1 MEQNIL
7 LSIMAIIV
15 GFGLLVWG
23 AERFVHGAAAIARN
37 LGVSPL
43 IIGLTVVGI
52 GTSAPEILISVI
64 AAYQGNPA
72 LAVGNALGSNI
83 ANIALVLGITAIIM
97 PLTVKSETLRREYP
111 IMFIIMLVALV
122 LVVDQ
127 HLGRIDGLIL
137 ISGLIV
143 MTYWM
148 IQQGKKKKH
157 KRDPLEK
164 EFEHEIPKIS
174 TRKAVLWFV
183 IGLALLILSSRG
195 LVWGSVNIAK
205 AAGISDLVIGLTI
218 VAIGTSL
225 PELAASIM
233 SALKKEHDIAI
244 GNIIGSNM
252 FNMLV
257 VFGIPGLM
265 SPHNIDPAILNR
277 DFPFMIGLSI
287 ALFVTAYGFKGAG
300 RINRYEGSLLL
311 SGYAAYMVVLY
322 YTAVA

>member
-7 LSIMAIIV
+7 LSVMAIII

-23 AERFVHGAAAIARN
+23 AERFVHGAAAIAKN
-37 LGVSPL
+37 FGVPPL

-52 GTSAPEILISVI
+52 GTSAPEILISMV
-64 AAYQGNPA
+64 AAYEGNPA

-83 ANIALVLGITAIIM
+83 TNIALVLGITALVM

-111 IMFIIMLVALV
+111 IMFTVMLLALV
-122 LVVDQ
+122 LVMDG
-127 HLGRIDGLIL
+127 HLGQIDGLIL
-137 ISGLIV
+137 ISGLFV
-143 MTYWM
+143 MLYWM
-148 IQQGKKKKH
+148 IQTAKKQ
-157 KRDPLEK
+157 KRDPMEK
-164 EFEHEIPKIS
+164 EFDQEIPKIS
-174 TRKAVLWFV
+174 TQKAFLWFA
-183 IGLALLILSSRG
+183 IGLILLIISSRG

-225 PELAASIM
+225 PELAASIV

-265 SPHNIDPAILNR
+265 SPHIIDSAILTR

-287 ALFVTAYGFKGAG
+287 ALFITAYGFKGTG
-300 RINRYEGSLLL
+300 RINRFEGGLLL
-311 SGYAAYMVVLY
+311 GGYVSYMVVLY
-322 YTAVA
+322 YTAL

>member
-1 MEQNIL
+1 LEQNIL
-7 LSIMAIIV
+7 LSVMAIIA

-23 AERFVHGAAAIARN
+23 AERFVHGAAAIANN

-52 GTSAPEILISVI
+52 GTSAPEILISIV
-64 AAYQGNPA
+64 AAAQGNPS

-83 ANIALVLGITAIIM
+83 ANIALVLGITAIVM

-111 IMFIIMLVALV
+111 IMFIVMLVALM
-122 LVVDQ
+122 LVIDN
-127 HLGRIDGLIL
+127 HLGRMDGLIL
-137 ISGLIV
+137 ILGLFA
-143 MTYWM
+143 MLYWM
-148 IQQGKKKKH
+148 IQQGKKH

-164 EFEHEIPKIS
+164 EFEQEIPEIS
-174 TRKAVLWFV
+174 TQKALIWFA
-183 IGLALLILSSRG
+183 IGLVLLIISSRG

-205 AAGISDLVIGLTI
+205 EAGISDLVIGLTI

-225 PELAASIM
+225 PELAASIV
-233 SALKKEHDIAI
+233 SALKKEPDIAI

-265 SPHNIDPAILNR
+265 SPHTLDTSVLER

-287 ALFVTAYGFKGAG
+287 ALFVMAYGFKGEG

-311 SGYAAYMVVLY
+311 GGYVTYMIVLY
-322 YTAVA
+322 YTAVV

>member
-7 LSIMAIIV
+7 LSVMAIII

-23 AERFVHGAAAIARN
+23 AERFVHGAAAIAKN
-37 LGVSPL
+37 FGVPPL

-52 GTSAPEILISVI
+52 GTSAPEILISMV
-64 AAYQGNPA
+64 ASHEGNPA

-83 ANIALVLGITAIIM
+83 TNIALVLGITALVM
-97 PLTVKSETLRREYP
+97 PLTVKSKTLRREYP
-111 IMFIIMLVALV
+111 VMFIIMLLALV
-122 LVVDQ
+122 LVMDG
-127 HLGRIDGLIL
+127 HLGQIDGLIL
-137 ISGLIV
+137 ISGLFV
-143 MTYWM
+143 MLYWM
-148 IQQGKKKKH
+148 IQTAKKQNH
-157 KRDPLEK
+157 DPMEK
-164 EFEHEIPKIS
+164 EFEQEIPKIS
-174 TRKAVLWFV
+174 TQKAFLWFA
-183 IGLALLILSSRG
+183 IGLILLIISSRG

-205 AAGISDLVIGLTI
+205 AAGISDLIIGLTI

-225 PELAASIM
+225 PELAASIV

-265 SPHNIDPAILNR
+265 SPHIIDSAILDR

-287 ALFVTAYGFKGAG
+287 ALFIMAYGFKGEG
-300 RINRYEGSLLL
+300 RINRFEGSLLL
-311 SGYAAYMVVLY
+311 GGYVTYMVVLY
-322 YTAVA
+322 YTAIV

>member
-7 LSIMAIIV
+7 LSVMAIII

-37 LGVSPL
+37 FGVPPL

-52 GTSAPEILISVI
+52 GTSAPEILISMV
-64 AAYQGNPA
+64 AAYEGNPA

-83 ANIALVLGITAIIM
+83 TNIALVLGITALVM
-97 PLTVKSETLRREYP
+97 PLTVKSKTLRREYP
-111 IMFIIMLVALV
+111 VMFIVMLLALV
-122 LVVDQ
+122 LVMDG
-127 HLGRIDGLIL
+127 HLGQIDGLIL
-137 ISGLIV
+137 ISGLFV
-143 MTYWM
+143 MLYWM
-148 IQQGKKKKH
+148 IQTAKKQ
-157 KRDPLEK
+157 KRDPMEK
-164 EFEHEIPKIS
+164 EFEQEIPKIS
-174 TRKAVLWFV
+174 TQKAFLWFA
-183 IGLALLILSSRG
+183 IGLILLIISSRG

-225 PELAASIM
+225 PELAASIV

-265 SPHNIDPAILNR
+265 SPHFVDSAILDR

-287 ALFVTAYGFKGAG
+287 ALFIMAYGFKNKHG
-300 RINRYEGSLLL
+300 RINRFEGSLLL
-311 SGYAAYMVVLY
+311 GGYVTYMVVLY
-322 YTAVA
+322 YTAIV

>member
-7 LSIMAIIV
+7 LSVMAIII

-23 AERFVHGAAAIARN
+23 AERFVHGAAAIAKN
-37 LGVSPL
+37 FGVPPL

-52 GTSAPEILISVI
+52 GTSAPEILISIV
-64 AAYQGNPA
+64 AASQGNPA

-83 ANIALVLGITAIIM
+83 TNIALVLGITAIVM

-111 IMFIIMLVALV
+111 IMFIVMLLALL
-122 LVVDQ
+122 LVMDN
-127 HLGRIDGLIL
+127 HLGQIDGVIL
-137 ISGLIV
+137 IAGLFA
-143 MTYWM
+143 MLYWM
-148 IQQGKKKKH
+148 ILQGKKQ
-157 KRDPLEK
+157 KRDPMEK
-164 EFEHEIPKIS
+164 EFEQEIPEIS
-174 TRKAVLWFV
+174 TQKALLWFI
-183 IGLALLILSSRG
+183 IGLILLIISSRG

-225 PELAASIM
+225 PELAASIV
-233 SALKKEHDIAI
+233 SALKKEHDMAI

-252 FNMLV
+252 FNLLV

-265 SPHNIDPAILNR
+265 SPHIIDGAILTR

-287 ALFVTAYGFKGAG
+287 ALFIMAYGFKNKEG
-300 RINRYEGSLLL
+300 RINRLEGGLLL
-311 SGYAAYMVVLY
+311 GGYVVYMTVLY
-322 YTAVA
+322 FTAIV